1 MTSGAPRESGSAPGR
16 AGLWA
21 RLLAGQVTEVLVLSH
36 RGLSSDL
43 PQTLGLE
50 VIQYDAYVY
59 DSRGVP
65 RSPQERVELAA
76 QLAAEPRWLAVG
88 GPRYWVEPFAARAEA
103 ILVMPLLADAGGMA
117 VDTAIAAAAD
127 RISDLF
133 RKRKPEPERGL
144 ITDSIGPGADDRLG
158 DGPMTGSQQAR
169 YYQRMRGYLTAAYP
183 SKTFQVAPEDRH
195 LLRSVRASRRE
206 GSG

>member
-1 MTSGAPRESGSAPGR
+1 MTSGAPRDSGTAPGG

-36 RGLSSDL
+36 RGLGSDL

-50 VIQYDAYVY
+50 VIHDAYVY
-59 DSRGVP
+59 DTRGVP
-65 RSPQERVELAA
+65 RSPQERVELAG

-103 ILVMPLLADAGGMA
+103 ILVMPLLADAGSLA
-117 VDTAIAAAAD
+117 VDTAIAAAFD
-127 RISDLF
+127 RISGLF
-133 RKRKPEPERGL
+133 RKREPEPERGL

-158 DGPMTGSQQAR
+158 DGPMTNSQQAR

-183 SKTFQVAPEDRH
+183 RKTFQISLEDRH